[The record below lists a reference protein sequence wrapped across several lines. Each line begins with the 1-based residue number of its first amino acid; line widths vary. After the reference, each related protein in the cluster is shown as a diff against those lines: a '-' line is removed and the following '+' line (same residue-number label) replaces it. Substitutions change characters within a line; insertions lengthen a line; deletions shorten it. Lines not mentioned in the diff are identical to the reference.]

1 MLLYCDTVISH
12 ELELD
17 VVYIVSDGPMLIAL
31 VTVDFLDSD
40 SQDVCSQSNTELASH
55 IQSYIINLKY

>member
-12 ELELD
+12 ELELEA
-17 VVYIVSDGPMLIAL
+17 VYMYVVSDGPMLIAL

-40 SQDVCSQSNTELASH
+40 SQDVWLVSQ
-55 IQSYIINLKY
+55 IQSWLVTYRVT

>member
-40 SQDVCSQSNTELASH
+40 SQDVWLVSQ
-55 IQSYIINLKY
+55 IQSWLVTYRVT